1 MTDDKELTSSEIQAE
16 QTVTAQNGTNLR
28 PDQPAEEMPEQLD
41 NDDDSGFFH

>member
-16 QTVTAQNGTNLR
+16 QTVTAQNGT
-28 PDQPAEEMPEQLD
+28 PDQPAEEVPEQLD